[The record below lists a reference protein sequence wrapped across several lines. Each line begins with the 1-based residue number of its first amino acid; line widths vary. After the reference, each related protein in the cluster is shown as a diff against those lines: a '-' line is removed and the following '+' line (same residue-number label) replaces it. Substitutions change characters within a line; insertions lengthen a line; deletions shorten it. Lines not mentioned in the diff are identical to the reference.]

1 MSQTPTLS
9 VVMTHPYLSFSPLVY
24 LTFEWAGAHDEVH
37 VKAEVMMS
45 EFGLKILE
53 LCKEPMSSPEIIK
66 ELGHKKRSGAFTR
79 TLKLLLVEDL
89 IMFTIPDKPRSK
101 KQKYVT
107 TEKGRKILEEL

>member
-1 MSQTPTLS
+1 
-9 VVMTHPYLSFSPLVY
+9 
-24 LTFEWAGAHDEVH
+24 
-37 VKAEVMMS
+37 MMS

-53 LCKEPMSSPEIIK
+53 LCKVPMSSPEIIK

-89 IMFTIPDKPRSK
+89 MRFTIPDKPRSK